1 MEFLNGYI
9 KQAPAFRSAAINISP
24 FGSDDIFR
32 NNYIW
37 RNYKADGSSIA
48 EVNGMQATITESA
61 TSALDIILDSLS
73 LKPNDEVWIVTTSG
87 NSYISGCVTRTI
99 EKYCRWSRQQSDA
112 TALIL
117 VNHEFGFICRDLKAL
132 QLSGLPIIEDAA
144 YSMYS
149 ELGGVRP
156 GSVGDYAIFSMAK
169 MFPMQAGGLLFSS
182 KEVRFKN
189 SLPDEALN
197 YFKSCFDFYHQQKEQ
212 IIKARREVYYL
223 MSVAFSKAGFEPR
236 FEPEAGEVPGAFLF
250 KAEGHDLEGLKHF
263 LQSEGIECSVFY
275 GEEAFYLPC
284 HQNMTRGHID
294 YLLTLVKDYLL

>member
-37 RNYKADGSSIA
+37 RNNKADGGALA
-48 EVNGMQATITESA
+48 EVNGLQAIITESA
-61 TSALDIILDSLS
+61 TSALDMILDSL
-73 LKPNDEVWIVTTSG
+73 LLNPNDEVWIVTTSG

-99 EKYCRWSRQQSDA
+99 EKYCRWSRQQSKA
-112 TALIL
+112 TAVIL
-117 VNHEFGFICRDLKAL
+117 VNHEFGFVYRNLKAL
-132 QLSGLPIIEDAA
+132 RVWGLPIIEDAA

-149 ELGGVRP
+149 ELEGMQP
-156 GSVGDYAIFSMAK
+156 GSVGDFAIFSMAK

-182 KEVRFKN
+182 KELGFKN
-189 SLPDEALN
+189 NLSEEALK
-197 YFKSCFDFYHQQKEQ
+197 YYKACFAFYHQDKEQ
-212 IIKARREVYYL
+212 IIKARRENYQQ
-223 MSVAFSKAGFEPR
+223 MADAFSKAGFVPR

-250 KAEGHDLEGLKHF
+250 KAEGADLEGLKHF
-263 LQSEGIECSVFY
+263 LQAEGIECSVFY
-275 GEEAFYLPC
+275 GEEAFFLPC
-284 HQNMTRGHID
+284 HQNMTCGHID

>member
-24 FGSDDIFR
+24 FSSDDIFR

-37 RNYKADGSSIA
+37 RNYKAYGWPVA
-48 EVNGMQATITESA
+48 EVNGRPAIITQSA
-61 TSALDIILDSLS
+61 TCALDMVLDSLA
-73 LKPNDEVWIVTTSG
+73 LKPEDEVWIVTTSG

-99 EKYCRWSRQQSDA
+99 EKYCRWNRQQNAA
-112 TALIL
+112 TAVVLI
-117 VNHEFGFICRDLKAL
+117 NHEFGFVYRQMEVLKAL
-132 QLSGLPIIEDAA
+132 GLPIIEDAA

-149 ELGGVRP
+149 QWNGVQT
-156 GSVGDYAIFSMAK
+156 GSTGDYVIFSMAK

-182 KEVRFKN
+182 KEISLKN
-189 SLPDEALN
+189 NLTEDELN
-197 YFKSCFDFYHQQKEQ
+197 YYQSCFGFYHQYKEQ
-212 IIKARREVYYL
+212 IIKARLEVYHQ
-223 MSVAFSKAGFEPR
+223 MSDAFSSAGFLPR
-236 FEPEAGEVPGAFLF
+236 FEPEIGEVPGAFLF

-294 YLLTLVKDYLL
+294 YLLTLVKDFLL

>member
-24 FGSDDIFR
+24 FGSDDVFR

-37 RNYKADGSSIA
+37 RNYKADGGALA
-48 EVNGMQATITESA
+48 EVNGLQAIITESA
-61 TSALDIILDSLS
+61 TSALDMILDSL
-73 LKPNDEVWIVTTSG
+73 LLNANDEVWIVTTSG

-99 EKYCRWSRQQSDA
+99 EKYCRWSRHQNAA
-112 TALIL
+112 TAVIL
-117 VNHEFGFICRDLKAL
+117 VNHEFGFIYRDMAALKDL
-132 QLSGLPIIEDAA
+132 GFPLIEDAA

-149 ELGGVRP
+149 QWNGVRT
-156 GSVGDYAIFSMAK
+156 GSIGDYAIFSMAK

-182 KEVRFKN
+182 KEMGLQSR
-189 SLPDEALN
+189 LTEEELR
-197 YFKSCFDFYHQQKEQ
+197 YFQACFGFYHQYKEQ
-212 IIKARREVYYL
+212 IIKARLEIYRQMTE
-223 MSVAFSKAGFEPR
+223 AFSSAGFLPR
-236 FEPEAGEVPGAFLF
+236 FEPQNGEVPGAFLF

-263 LQSEGIECSVFY
+263 LQAEGIECSVFY

-284 HQNMTRGHID
+284 HQNMTQGHID